1 MEVKDML
8 TTFDPFAEFDRLA
21 RGAFGPARGSRLQPA
36 VRMDAIRREH
46 DVQLRFD
53 LPGID
58 PESIDVTVDRGVLSV
73 SAKRDEEYAE
83 GEKPFIRERVMGSFT
98 RRIRLADTVDADRI
112 EAAFDAGVLTVTVPV
127 AETAKPRKVEITSGA
142 KAEIA
147 A

>member
-1 MEVKDML
+1 MLL

-58 PESIDVTVDRGVLSV
+58 PASIDVTVDRGVLTCLPICPCGTPSRWC
-73 SAKRDEEYAE
+73 SASSLRSPSSSSSSAATTAFLSSACERALISWLS
-83 GEKPFIRERVMGSFT
+83 GEFFIASFRVCVF
-98 RRIRLADTVDADRI
+98 
-112 EAAFDAGVLTVTVPV
+112 
-127 AETAKPRKVEITSGA
+127 
-142 KAEIA
+142 
-147 A
+147 

>member
-1 MEVKDML
+1 
-8 TTFDPFAEFDRLA
+8 
-21 RGAFGPARGSRLQPA
+21 
-36 VRMDAIRREH
+36 MDAIRREH

-58 PESIDVTVDRGVLSV
+58 PDSIDVTVERGVLSV

-127 AETAKPRKVEITSGA
+127 AEAAKARKVEITSGA

>member
-1 MEVKDML
+1 MLL
-8 TTFDPFAEFDRLA
+8 TTF
-21 RGAFGPARGSRLQPA
+21 QPS
-36 VRMDAIRREH
+36 VRMDAIRREN

-53 LPGID
+53 LPGIV
-58 PESIDVTVDRGVLSV
+58 PGSIDLTVDRGVLTV

-83 GEKPFIRERVMGSFT
+83 GERPFIRERAMGSFT

-112 EAAFDAGVLTVTVPV
+112 EAAFDGGVLTVTVPV

>member
-1 MEVKDML
+1 MLL
-8 TTFDPFAEFDRLA
+8 TTFDPFTQRADYRRLA
-21 RGAFGPARGSRLQPA
+21 
-36 VRMDAIRREH
+36 RMDAIRRENE
-46 DVQLRFD
+46 VELRFD

-58 PESIDVTVDRGVLSV
+58 PESIDVTVDRGVLTVKASR
-73 SAKRDEEYAE
+73 SEEYTE

-127 AETAKPRKVEITSGA
+127 AETAKARKVEITSGA